1 MYLVRDVLTGRLLT
15 SANVTCSDKE
25 AMKRVLAPV
34 LALGV
39 PVLAA
44 ISDAQESIG
53 LAIAELW
60 PTIPHQLCQFH
71 VLRDASDPM
80 YEQDR
85 KLKVEMRKAIQQR
98 VREVRQQLER
108 QSQKA
113 TGKEAEQLAVL
124 ADYALGV
131 QTAVNLDGKQPFDYA
146 GIAAYDAL
154 RTLQPTFRSLNL
166 EFRREASLY
175 CRAINKLCIAN
186 QHSKLFCEKCKCK
199 LRNVGIS

>member
-1 MYLVRDVLTGRLLT
+1 M
-15 SANVTCSDKE
+15 
-25 AMKRVLAPV
+25 
-34 LALGV
+34 

-44 ISDAQESIG
+44 KSLAQESIG

-98 VREVRQQLER
+98 VRPVRKQLEK

-113 TGKEAEQLAVL
+113 TGAEAEQLAVL
-124 ADYALGV
+124 ADYADSG
-131 QTAVNLDGKQPFDYA
+131 
-146 GIAAYDAL
+146 
-154 RTLQPTFRSLNL
+154 
-166 EFRREASLY
+166 
-175 CRAINKLCIAN
+175 
-186 QHSKLFCEKCKCK
+186 CK
-199 LRNVGIS
+199 RQ